1 MVLDVCNKWT
11 DKMKEIDASDP
22 SLTKLVRKVLGTRD
36 VILKVLIRVGNLGD
50 LSIGTLMKTL
60 ENPEEL
66 L

>member
-1 MVLDVCNKWT
+1 MVLDVCNKWKE
-11 DKMKEIDASDP
+11 KMKEIDASDP